1 MVPKIASHFSQTIEI
16 THSAEGNFGS
26 ADMTDKLLTCKFAVG
41 IFYSK

>member
-16 THSAEGNFGS
+16 THSAKGNLGS
-26 ADMTDKLLTCKFAVG
+26 ADMTDELFNCKFAVG